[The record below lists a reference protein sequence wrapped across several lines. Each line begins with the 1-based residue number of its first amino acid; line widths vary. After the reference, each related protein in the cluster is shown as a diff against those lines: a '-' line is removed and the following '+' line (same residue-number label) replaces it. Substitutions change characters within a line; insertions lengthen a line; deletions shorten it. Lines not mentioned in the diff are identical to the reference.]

1 MHNYARLELDSTKST
16 IVKTSTEIYAHII
29 LEQFHETD
37 LIRLKKEP
45 GYTRKA
51 FEALQPFSGLDPDS
65 TYQHAINKHT
75 QQIIR
80 SRLLRVHPCVL
91 LATASRS
98 KLLSFKVMK
107 VDSETL

>member
-37 LIRLKKEP
+37 LIRLKKDP

-65 TYQHAINKHT
+65 TYQHAINKTTSTTTRSDPHGRAS
-75 QQIIR
+75 R
-80 SRLLRVHPCVL
+80 SRLRRSNFATSPGPVL
-91 LATASRS
+91 IH
-98 KLLSFKVMK
+98 V
-107 VDSETL
+107 